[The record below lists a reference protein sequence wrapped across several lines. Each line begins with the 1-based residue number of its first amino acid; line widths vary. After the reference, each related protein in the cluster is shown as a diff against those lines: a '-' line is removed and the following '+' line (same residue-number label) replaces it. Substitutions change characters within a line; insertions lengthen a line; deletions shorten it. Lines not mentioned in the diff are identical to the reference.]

1 MTPPDPR
8 RLLARALH
16 GRAPARAVIAAWL
29 LAGCGSAT
37 AGTEAPGASVPT
49 APPATAAPA
58 TIAGPLVPAGLDI
71 HAGPIPLPLQL
82 RLPTLAVQAPVLG
95 VGITPGGAME
105 APEGP
110 PGNPIWEDAFW
121 YRGGGIPGD
130 DGTATIAGH
139 VDDTLGRPALFAHL
153 RELHAGDPI
162 VVHDTRSGLDIRF
175 TVREIATY
183 SVQQASQPAVLADI
197 FGAGPVTGTGPQPAP
212 DGLAHLTLVTC
223 AGDFVHGSYDH
234 RIVVDAQRVG

>member
-1 MTPPDPR
+1 MTPSDPVR
-8 RLLARALH
+8 PHARARL
-16 GRAPARAVIAAWL
+16 GCAVVLAVLVGWL
-29 LAGCGSAT
+29 LAGCGGGGT
-37 AGTEAPGASVPT
+37 ADPAAGPSVPT
-49 APPATAAPA
+49 PAPPAPPA
-58 TIAGPLVPAGLDI
+58 IQGPIIPASVDL
-71 HAGPIPLPLQL
+71 HAGPVPTPLEL
-82 RLPTLAVQAPVLG
+82 RLPTLAASAPVLG
-95 VGITPGGAME
+95 VGLTVRGAMD

-110 PGNPIWEDAFW
+110 AGTPIWQEAFW

-153 RELHAGDPI
+153 RDLHSGDP
-162 VVHDTRSGLDIRF
+162 VVIHDTRSGLDIRF
-175 TVREIATY
+175 TVREVATY
-183 SVQQASQPAVLADI
+183 SVQQASQPAVLAAI
-197 FGAGPVTGTGPQPAP
+197 FGAGPVAGTGPQPAP